1 MIVNEGIKSI
11 VNNELC
17 VIIMM
22 GEHGEQSIQSN
33 LESYNHLDNILN
45 EYEKRK
51 SNVFGQDLSR
61 VTEQEEEDIKES
73 KENSKIK
80 EIKVKEIFVNK
91 VTLKE
96 KNQKEQ
102 FFLNTG
108 GGNAIRYDILN
119 KEPNLNNYEDNEV
132 LFEKALKAEKKK
144 QEKTIK
150 TIGSVH
156 KKNSKIMQ

>member
-1 MIVNEGIKSI
+1 
-11 VNNELC
+11 
-17 VIIMM
+17 M

-61 VTEQEEEDIKES
+61 VTEQEEENIKES
-73 KENSKIK
+73 KEDTKIK
-80 EIKVKEIFVNK
+80 EIKVKEIFVNE

-132 LFEKALKAEKKK
+132 LFEKALKAEKKSRK
-144 QEKTIK
+144 KPLKLLEVFIK
-150 TIGSVH
+150 RIQRLCNKLLEVH
-156 KKNSKIMQ
+156 N